1 MRLSNFFL
9 CTILVLFSVYYSTG
23 HTLQLNHDLSV
34 DRPVSA
40 MTRLVGF
47 SPAQYQGNMN
57 AQQSFMETETTNE
70 AEAEA
75 EAENETEVDADA
87 EAEVDAEAEAEA
99 GVDAEAEAEVDAESE
114 LDSESST
121 GPISITLARSEASS
135 DEMAHALLQLRLR
148 QAAPASFLQM
158 GDVPLYQEVL
168 KEKHLATYYG
178 TVRIGDTLFRVLFD
192 TGSCELW
199 VPSNECTTAR
209 CKRHHRFPMIS
220 DKKPRFKLYKG
231 ATMKISYISGSVEG
245 KMVIETVRVGDVD
258 VPNQILG
265 VAKTLSIELLDDVV
279 WDGIVGL
286 AYPSPTLVTR
296 GVTPLFDNIIKQQI
310 LTKKQLA
317 NQFSYYIDDTQGVLT
332 LGGVNCEFVTK
343 NQNGGKIVPGAIE
356 HCKNNFVFSS
366 VADKV
371 YWTIMLDDISLA
383 YPAGIS
389 VPSST
394 KLKGFCPAAG
404 CKAIVDTGTYLV
416 YTGTSFQ
423 APMEWGRF
431 AGCGDVHNLPNI
443 TFHVRNSGGA
453 PHALT
458 LEPKDYVLKFNKG
471 ASTGNREDCVV
482 GISPDRDQLFTLGQV
497 FLRSYYTVF
506 DRDENRIG
514 FSRLER
520 KKFEAV
526 NAKPSVP
533 PPKTGRVAL

>member
-1 MRLSNFFL
+1 MRFSNFFL
-9 CTILVLFSVYYSTG
+9 CVILVLFSVYYSTG
-23 HTLQLNHDLSV
+23 HTLQLQQDATV
-34 DRPVSA
+34 DRPVSQ

-47 SPAQYQGNMN
+47 SPAALQGEFN
-57 AQQSFMETETTNE
+57 AQQSFMETQNSHEVEQETE
-70 AEAEA
+70 L
-75 EAENETEVDADA
+75 ENENEVDVDN
-87 EAEVDAEAEAEA
+87 ENENENEVDVEGENENENENEVDAE
-99 GVDAEAEAEVDAESE
+99 
-114 LDSESST
+114 LDDDSSS

-199 VPSNECTTAR
+199 VPSNECTTSR
-209 CKRHHRFPMIS
+209 CKRHHRFPMVTK
-220 DKKPRFKLYKG
+220 DKPRFKLYKG

-245 KMVIETVRVGDVD
+245 KMIIETVKVGDVD

-265 VAKTLSIELLDDVV
+265 VAKTLNIELLDDVV

-310 LTKKQLA
+310 LNKKQLA

-356 HCKNNFVFSS
+356 HCKNNFVFSP
-366 VADKV
+366 VVDKV
-371 YWTIMLDDISLA
+371 YWTIMLDDISLT

-394 KLKGFCPAAG
+394 KLKGFCPPGG

-416 YTGTSFQ
+416 YTGTPFQ

-431 AGCGDVHNLPNI
+431 SGCGDVNRLPNI
-443 TFHVRNSGGA
+443 TFHVRNGGGA

-471 ASTGNREDCVV
+471 HRDDCVV

-520 KKFEAV
+520 KHFEAV

-533 PPKTGRVAL
+533 PPKTGRGAF